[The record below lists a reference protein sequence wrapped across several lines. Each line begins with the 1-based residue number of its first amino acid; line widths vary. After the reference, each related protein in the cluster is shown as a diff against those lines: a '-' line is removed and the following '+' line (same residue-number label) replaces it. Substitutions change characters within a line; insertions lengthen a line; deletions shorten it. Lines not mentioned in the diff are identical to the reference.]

1 MRRYVRAQVKEAS
14 LGLHKSTGSCLY
26 FSHQLQME
34 NEGLEV
40 NEISILVGF
49 GKAFPLQPPQIYFA
63 TSFTKPSLKDYRD
76 ILVDLIG

>member
-1 MRRYVRAQVKEAS
+1 MRRYVRAQVGEAS
-14 LGLHKSTGSCLY
+14 LSLHKITATCLY

-34 NEGLEV
+34 SEGLEV
-40 NEISILVGF
+40 NEISILVGL
-49 GKAFPLQPPQIYFA
+49 GKSFPLQPPQIFFA